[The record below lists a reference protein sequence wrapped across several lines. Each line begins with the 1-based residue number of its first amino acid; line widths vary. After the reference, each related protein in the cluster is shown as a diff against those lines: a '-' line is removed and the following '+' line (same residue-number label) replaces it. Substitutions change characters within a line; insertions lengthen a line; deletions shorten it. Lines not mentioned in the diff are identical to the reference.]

1 MVSPNMATGQAFGS
15 SYKWRWIPSNME
27 KYERFKNTL
36 LHGEDWG
43 LGHRYFAIYWIDFGR
58 EDGGG
63 HDDDKDTNRLYSPM
77 FENSPV
83 LHAERNLL
91 EHLRLLWSVVMKNKV
106 CSITIFQN
114 ASPCNSCSKCYGRQ
128 LATMKD
134 EMPRGMDLEITV
146 IFSSFYNVRQ
156 PSCIRQQ
163 HYHLQDV
170 SEVHSRNNLSELRKL
185 KDAGIGLRTTG
196 YEDWV
201 HLQKALQLPNTYHDQ
216 AYKLSARKR
225 EDDTLREDLSI
236 LLG

>member
-114 ASPCNSCSKCYGRQ
+114 ASPCNR
-128 LATMKD
+128 
-134 EMPRGMDLEITV
+134 
-146 IFSSFYNVRQ
+146 
-156 PSCIRQQ
+156 
-163 HYHLQDV
+163 
-170 SEVHSRNNLSELRKL
+170 
-185 KDAGIGLRTTG
+185 DAGIGLRTTG